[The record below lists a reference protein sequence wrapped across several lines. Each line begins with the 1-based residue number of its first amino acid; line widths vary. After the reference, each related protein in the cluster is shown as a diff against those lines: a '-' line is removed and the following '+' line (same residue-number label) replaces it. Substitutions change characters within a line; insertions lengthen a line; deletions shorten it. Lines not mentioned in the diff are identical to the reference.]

1 MSEDAES
8 RTEAGLR
15 VVQLLREQGCDL
27 DAERVVSHYFVGDP
41 ERLGDVARVLFLS
54 GYRVLRASDD
64 ACLAEAM
71 SIVSETWVGEITAEF
86 MALADEHGVTYDGWE
101 AATDAPSVH

>member
-1 MSEDAES
+1 
-8 RTEAGLR
+8 
-15 VVQLLREQGCDL
+15 
-27 DAERVVSHYFVGDP
+27 
-41 ERLGDVARVLFLS
+41 
-54 GYRVLRASDD
+54 
-64 ACLAEAM
+64 M